1 MIRPLAAALA
11 RSGVALGLS
20 GLLLAVAP
28 AGLAGQEAER
38 DSAATL
44 TGRVV
49 SAMTGGPLPD
59 ARVVLKLSQR
69 GAFTD
74 STGRF
79 TIANVPPGQDT
90 VQVTMIGF
98 ADEQLP
104 IQLQPGATTEVTL
117 LLSETVLRMEEITV
131 TVERERT
138 GKLAGFERRRKAGM
152 GHYITPEEIDKMQIR
167 RPSDIVRRVPGIIV
181 GAARLGSAPVHV
193 VRRASRCEPTY
204 FVDGVPRKG
213 LTMDELNRDD
223 ILAVEVYRGP
233 AETPPQFQSLGGTC
247 GSIVIWTQEGK
258 REPRQ

>member
-1 MIRPLAAALA
+1 MIRLVATLR
-11 RSGVALGLS
+11 RSGTLLGLA
-20 GLLLAVAP
+20 GLLLAAAP
-28 AGLAGQEAER
+28 AGLAGQEAR
-38 DSAATL
+38 GDSAATL

-59 ARVVLKLSQR
+59 ARVVLKSSRR
-69 GAFTD
+69 GTFTD

-79 TIANVPPGQDT
+79 AIADVQPGQDT
-90 VQVTMIGF
+90 VQVTMLGF
-98 ADEQLP
+98 AEEQLP
-104 IQLQPGATTEVTL
+104 IQLEPGATTQVTL

-138 GKLAGFERRRKAGM
+138 GKLTGFERRRKAGM
-152 GHYITPEEIDKMQIR
+152 GHYITPEDIEEMQIR

-193 VRRASRCEPTY
+193 VRRASRCQPTY

-213 LTMDELNRDD
+213 MMMDELNRDD
-223 ILAVEVYRGP
+223 VLAVEVYRGP

-247 GSIVIWTQEGK
+247 GTIVVWTQEGE